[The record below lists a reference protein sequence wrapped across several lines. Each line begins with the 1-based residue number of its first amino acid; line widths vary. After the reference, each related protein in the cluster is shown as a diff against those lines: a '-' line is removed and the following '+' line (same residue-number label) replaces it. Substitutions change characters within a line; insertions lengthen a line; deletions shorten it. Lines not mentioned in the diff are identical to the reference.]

1 MVPGRFHGQYDV
13 YVITNEGG
21 IIMVINPIVYEES
34 RGSDI
39 FSKNLEDR
47 VIHLVGEIN
56 DEMSASIIGQLLY
69 LSKEGNE
76 DIQLYINT
84 PGGSVSAG
92 MAIYDTM
99 QYIKSDVA
107 TVCVGHAA
115 SMGAIILSG
124 GAKGKRVMLPH
135 AEVMIHQPSGGMNGQ
150 ATELEIAAEH
160 IGRTKKM
167 LNGIL
172 AANCGKDVDEVK
184 HDTERDHWM
193 SAEETLKYGIVDAI
207 LK

>member
-1 MVPGRFHGQYDV
+1 
-13 YVITNEGG
+13 
-21 IIMVINPIVYEES
+21 MVINPIVYDES

-39 FSKNLEDR
+39 FSKNLENR
-47 VIHLVGEIN
+47 VIHLVGEI
-56 DEMSASIIGQLLY
+56 DDDMSASIVAQMLY

-99 QYIKSDVA
+99 QYIKPDVA

-115 SMGAIILSG
+115 SMGAVILSG

-160 IGRTKKM
+160 IGKTKQM
-167 LNGIL
+167 LNGLL
-172 AANCGKDVDEVK
+172 AANCNKKIEEVK

-193 SAEETLKYGIVDAI
+193 SAEETYAYGIVDAI
-207 LK
+207 LD